1 MPDVVSLASGIGIG
15 SIIGAV
21 LTYISA
27 HAVRVDSSEER
38 QRRAVSEFVKSA
50 RRALTKRKEVD
61 HANKAK
67 RDQYVFILKGAA
79 AGKFPKSDSATPQYY
94 GELQEGF
101 RRYEMRYRLYIADL
115 QIALEELEINVS
127 RPELREFLPVL
138 RATIGGM
145 ASAVVHAD
153 EELGTFD
160 WLYAGGQADPE
171 QRRTEDVEEALPED
185 FGEDLTRQLRQLI
198 ELANHYLSP
207 RGLITRFTDYLG
219 WLRPRPKGETAGQER
234 TPA

>member
-1 MPDVVSLASGIGIG
+1 MPDVMSLASGIGIG

-61 HANKAK
+61 HANRAK
-67 RDQYVFILKGAA
+67 RDQYIFILKGVD
-79 AGKFPKSDSATPQYY
+79 AGKVPNSANATPQYFS
-94 GELQEGF
+94 ELQEGF

-115 QIALEELEINVS
+115 QIALEELEIDIS

-138 RATIGGM
+138 RATIDDM
-145 ASAVVHAD
+145 ASAVVNAD
-153 EELGTFD
+153 AALGTFD
-160 WLYAGGQADPE
+160 WLYPAGEANPE
-171 QRRTEDVEEALPED
+171 QRRTEDVEQALPGD
-185 FGEDLTRQLRQLI
+185 FGEDLTRDLRQLT
-198 ELANHYLSP
+198 ERANHYLSP
-207 RGLITRFTDYLG
+207 RGPVVRFVDYLG